1 MWEVKAGNTI
11 CKMSKEQKWVEEE
24 NLISFIPESFNACHL
39 ENLMR
44 KGKL

>member
-24 NLISFIPESFNACHL
+24 NFFYRREL
-39 ENLMR
+39 
-44 KGKL
+44 

>member
-24 NLISFIPESFNACHL
+24 ISFIEESFNACHL